1 MITQWITYVC
11 GNHTTHTT
19 QKSTDFTNYNP
30 VSTCLST
37 TVVSLVLPLDHQLP
51 NRSLEENVEL
61 VSANRKSLRTFHR
74 IHFDTIQSH
83 ARLWVTNAKTTWV
96 H

>member
-1 MITQWITYVC
+1 MYVV
-11 GNHTTHTT
+11 TTPHHTT
-19 QKSTDFTNYNP
+19 QKSTYFTNYNS

>member
-1 MITQWITYVC
+1 MVVHIHVC
-11 GNHTTHTT
+11 GNHTT
-19 QKSTDFTNYNP
+19 QRKKVRVLQITNYNS